1 MEKKYS
7 ILEIIIFILTLV
19 GFLGGILVPI
29 IVSMNTKYWGN
40 IINHIAL
47 FNLFLIF
54 AFFCIVT
61 IFLYNI
67 KYRSKEKNRLSQF
80 SIKIAY
86 VGLLINGF
94 WIITGLPGF
103 LY

>member
-7 ILEIIIFILTLV
+7 IIEIIIFILTLV
-19 GFLGGILVPI
+19 GFLGGIIVPI
-29 IVSMNTKYWGN
+29 IVSMNTKYWGY
-40 IINHIAL
+40 IIPHITL

-61 IFLYNI
+61 IFTYHI
-67 KYRSKEKNRLSQF
+67 KYRLKEKNRLIQF
-80 SIKIAY
+80 SIKISY
-86 VGLLINGF
+86 VGVLINGF
-94 WIITGLPGF
+94 WIITGIPGF